1 VNCKRLKDSGE
12 TAEAIRSRP
21 CEFNVINLRIWAS
34 DLSLPCARRDALS
47 KYASGI
53 FVAQAGSGSD
63 RERWARERSE
73 RL

>member
-1 VNCKRLKDSGE
+1 M
-12 TAEAIRSRP
+12 RS
-21 CEFNVINLRIWAS
+21 NVINLRIGAS
-34 DLSLPCARRDALS
+34 DLSLPCVRRDALS

-73 RL
+73 GL